1 MSDAFKRRQRC
12 AVYCRVSSDE
22 RLDQAFN
29 SIDAQKEAGHAYV
42 ASQRSEGWIPVA
54 DDYDDGGFSG
64 GNMERP
70 GLRRL
75 MLDIEA
81 GKVDIVVVY
90 KIDRL
95 TRSLADFSKMVEV
108 FERAGVSFVSVTQQ
122 FNTTTSMGRLMLNVL
137 LSFAQFEREV
147 TGERIRDKIAA
158 SKRKG
163 MWMGGVPPLG
173 YDVEN
178 RRLIPNERE
187 AKIVR
192 HIFKRFVELGSG
204 TKLVKELQLD
214 GLTSKSWT
222 TQDGKQREGK
232 LIDKSLIYK
241 VLSNRTYLGELRH
254 KDAWFKAEHQPLIEL
269 STWEAVQSVLQVSPR
284 VRANNTRAA
293 IPFLLKG
300 IVQGA
305 DGRALTVAWT
315 RKGTGRVYR
324 YYMHT
329 RENKEYAGA
338 SGLPR
343 LPAIELEGNVVDQ
356 VRQILRAPDLKTRV
370 AKAMHALDP
379 SIDEAQVCVAMLQI
393 DKIWDQ
399 LFPAEQERI
408 VRLLIKKVV
417 VTPHTIEVQFWPN
430 GVESLA
436 TEMMVKKHKAVTQKV
451 AA

>member
-1 MSDAFKRRQRC
+1 MNGTLKRRQRC

-22 RLDQAFN
+22 RLDQSFN

-70 GLRRL
+70 ALRRL
-75 MLDIEA
+75 MADIEE

-108 FERAGVSFVSVTQQ
+108 FERSGVSFVSVTQQ

-163 MWMGGVPPLG
+163 MWMGGIPPFG
-173 YDVEN
+173 YDVKD
-178 RRLIPNERE
+178 RRLIPNEGE
-187 AKIVR
+187 AKVVR
-192 HIFKRFVELGSG
+192 HIFTRFVELGSS
-204 TKLVKELQLD
+204 TKLVKELRLD
-214 GLTSKSWT
+214 GVTSKAWV
-222 TQDGKQREGK
+222 TQDGNVREGK
-232 LIDKSLIYK
+232 LIDKGLVYK
-241 VLSNRTYLGELRH
+241 LLGNRTYLGELRH
-254 KDAWFKAEHQPLIEL
+254 KDDWFKGEHQPLVEP
-269 STWEAVQSVLQVSPR
+269 SKWEAVQSILKISPR
-284 VRANNTRAA
+284 TRANNTRATV
-293 IPFLLKG
+293 PFLLKG
-300 IVQGA
+300 ILEA
-305 DGRALTVAWT
+305 TDGRAMTAAWT
-315 RKGTGRVYR
+315 RKGGGRLYR
-324 YYMHT
+324 YYVHT
-329 RENKEYAGA
+329 RENKEHAGA

-343 LPAIELEGNVVDQ
+343 VPAIQLEANVVEQ
-356 VRQILRAPDLKTRV
+356 LRLVLRAPDLKSRV
-370 AKAMHALDP
+370 AKMMTQVNAGV
-379 SIDEAQVCVAMLQI
+379 DEAKVCVAMLQI
-393 DKIWDQ
+393 DKVWDQ

-417 VTPHTIEVQFWPN
+417 FTPHNLELQLRPN
-430 GVESLA
+430 GLERLA
-436 TEMMVKKHKAVTQKV
+436 AELKLPTPAANAKEVV
-451 AA
+451 A